1 MKKVNITRFEPLDYA
16 ANEAVNTLC
25 ANLTFS
31 GTNIKKIMVT
41 SCQASEGKTLI
52 TMNMMRTFAALGKT
66 VVYVSGDLRRS
77 PIVQTY
83 GTRFESDDTV
93 GITHYLAGMASASE
107 IVYATNIPGA
117 YLVPVG
123 RDVSNSLSLLSTPRM
138 PALLEF
144 LAGSFDV
151 VLVDS
156 APVGAIIDA
165 AEIAKSCDGTVIVV
179 KYNAVSRRELNE
191 AKHQIERAGCPILG
205 AVLNEVPM
213 DGYASR
219 RYYSQGYYS
228 SQYYGA
234 SGGHSSSLSRA
245 GTAGGKRKKYDNNA
259 QR

>member
-1 MKKVNITRFEPLDYA
+1 MKKVNITKFEPLEYA

-31 GTNIKKIMVT
+31 GANIKKIMVT
-41 SCQASEGKTLI
+41 SCQTAEGKTMT

-83 GTRFESDDTV
+83 GIRFESDDTV
-93 GITHYLAGMASASE
+93 GITHYLADMASASE
-107 IVYATNIPGA
+107 VVYATNIPGA

-123 RDVSNSLSLLSTPRM
+123 RDVSNSLSLLSTPRL
-138 PALLEF
+138 PALLDY
-144 LAGSFDV
+144 LSGMFDV

-156 APVGAIIDA
+156 PPVGAIIDA

-179 KYNAVSRRELNE
+179 RYNSVSRRELNE
-191 AKHQIERAGCPILG
+191 AKRQIERTGCPILG

-213 DGYASR
+213 DSYANR
-219 RYYSQGYYS
+219 RYYNQGYYS
-228 SQYYGA
+228 QYYR
-234 SGGHSSSLSRA
+234 STSGHSSSLSR
-245 GTAGGKRKKYDNNA
+245 GSSSSGIKRRK
-259 QR
+259 RES